1 MSRVSVNGVDLYY
14 EERGEGLPI
23 LGVHGT
29 PSSAVLWADAAQ
41 ELARHGRCITYDR
54 RGFHRSSPPVP
65 FESMDLV
72 EHVDDAAALL
82 AALHAGPAVVIGRS
96 TGGLIALELARRF
109 PDKVQAL
116 VLLEP
121 ALFTIDPDA
130 AAWARNLRQRV
141 LELASGQ
148 PGLLAESVIRE
159 AAGDAAWEALPAGLR
174 EMFAGTSNAVL
185 AEINGHGFDLSDDA
199 LELSE
204 EDLAGIRRPTLI
216 VSAEDSVGAFR
227 AVNARLSGALPF
239 THTVQVTGGH
249 VINPAHPA
257 VLDFVDRIAGTDRA
271 ASWHQSDGT

>member
-14 EERGEGLPI
+14 EERGEGLPL

-141 LELASGQ
+141 LELSSGQ

-204 EDLAGIRRPTLI
+204 EDLAGIRRHRPCC
-216 VSAEDSVGAFR
+216 
-227 AVNARLSGALPF
+227 
-239 THTVQVTGGH
+239 
-249 VINPAHPA
+249 
-257 VLDFVDRIAGTDRA
+257 
-271 ASWHQSDGT
+271 

>member
-1 MSRVSVNGVDLYY
+1 
-14 EERGEGLPI
+14 
-23 LGVHGT
+23 VHGS
-29 PSSAVLWADAAQ
+29 PSSAVLWEVAAQ
-41 ELARHGRCITYDR
+41 ELALHGRCITYDR
-54 RGFHRSSPPVP
+54 RGFHRSAPPAP
-65 FESMDLV
+65 YASMDLV

-109 PDKVQAL
+109 PDKIKAL

-130 AAWARNLRQRV
+130 AAWARNLRRRV
-141 LELASGQ
+141 LELSAGQ

-159 AAGDAAWEALPAGLR
+159 AAGDAVWESLPAELQ
-174 EMFAGTSNAVL
+174 EMFAGTSSAVR

-204 EDLAGIRRPTLI
+204 GDLAGIRRPTLL
-216 VSAEDSVGAFR
+216 VSAEDSVGAFG

-239 THTVQVTGGH
+239 TRTVLVTGGH

-257 VLDFVDRIAGTDRA
+257 VLDFIDRITRTDPAAGWRRTE
-271 ASWHQSDGT
+271 GP